1 MFITTSDGIV
11 GTQASFHFVSSIEQ
25 TTTLRERRIQISSEE
40 FGERV
45 AMDGQLKSRVLL
57 VEDEPVLQR
66 LIAGY
71 LVGAGYAV
79 RTANDGLDAITKL
92 RAGLPNLIISDLN
105 MPRMSGLEFLGLVRK
120 RLPQIPV
127 IVTSADAPDEMPS
140 GVPADA
146 FYHKNGFGFQQLL
159 ETISD
164 LTGKPPPRTAPPL
177 VDNEPVEARGHES
190 GSYIIGCGDCL
201 RESNIPRIFHIE
213 GAEMWTSCVHCGK
226 FVHILVAEHSAE
238 ARAAG

>member
-1 MFITTSDGIV
+1 VSKSEHTTI
-11 GTQASFHFVSSIEQ
+11 
-25 TTTLRERRIQISSEE
+25 LRERRIQISSEE
-40 FGERV
+40 IGGRA

-71 LVGAGYAV
+71 LVAAGYAV
-79 RTANDGLDAITKL
+79 RTADDGLDAITKL
-92 RAGLPNLIISDLN
+92 RAGLPDLIISDLN
-105 MPRMSGLEFLGLVRK
+105 MPRMSGLEFLGLVHK
-120 RLPQIPV
+120 RLPQTPV
-127 IVTSADAPDEMPS
+127 IVTSAGAPDEMPS
-140 GVPADA
+140 GVTADA

-164 LTGKPPPRTAPPL
+164 LTGKPPARSAPPP
-177 VDNEPVEARGHES
+177 VENEPVQARWHES

-201 RESNIPRIFHIE
+201 REFKIPRIFHVE
-213 GAEMWTSCVHCGK
+213 GTQNWTSCVHCGK
-226 FVHILVAEHSAE
+226 FVHFLGAEHSVE